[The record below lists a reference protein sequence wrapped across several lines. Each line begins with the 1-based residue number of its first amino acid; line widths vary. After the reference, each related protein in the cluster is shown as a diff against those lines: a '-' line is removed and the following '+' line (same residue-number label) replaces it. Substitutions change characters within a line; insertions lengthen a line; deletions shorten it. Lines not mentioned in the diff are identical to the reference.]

1 MEVRMTT
8 PRKPGDAPEPDDKVP
23 GRKTA
28 GRKVDEASD
37 QSMDASDP
45 PSFNPGTAGA
55 GEDRRSA
62 PAKPKERR

>member
-1 MEVRMTT
+1 MTT
-8 PRKPGDAPEPDDKVP
+8 PRKPDAPEPN
-23 GRKTA
+23 RKTA
-28 GRKVDEASD
+28 SRKVDEASD

-62 PAKPKERR
+62 PEKPKPKPRH

>member
-1 MEVRMTT
+1 MTT
-8 PRKPGDAPEPDDKVP
+8 PRKPGDAPEPNDKVA
-23 GRKTA
+23 GHKTA
-28 GRKVDEASD
+28 SRKVDEASD

-62 PAKPKERR
+62 PEKPKPKPRP

>member
-1 MEVRMTT
+1 MTT
-8 PRKPGDAPEPDDKVP
+8 PRKPIDERPPRDK
-23 GRKTA
+23 KA
-28 GRKVDEASD
+28 ASRKVDEASD

-62 PAKPKERR
+62 PAKPKRR

>member
-1 MEVRMTT
+1 MTT
-8 PRKPGDAPEPDDKVP
+8 PRKPGDAPEPD
-23 GRKTA
+23 RKTA
-28 GRKVDEASD
+28 GRKVDEASA

>member
-1 MEVRMTT
+1 MTT
-8 PRKPGDAPEPDDKVP
+8 PRKPIDERLPRD
-23 GRKTA
+23 RKA
-28 GRKVDEASD
+28 ASRKVDEASD

-62 PAKPKERR
+62 KKVKERH